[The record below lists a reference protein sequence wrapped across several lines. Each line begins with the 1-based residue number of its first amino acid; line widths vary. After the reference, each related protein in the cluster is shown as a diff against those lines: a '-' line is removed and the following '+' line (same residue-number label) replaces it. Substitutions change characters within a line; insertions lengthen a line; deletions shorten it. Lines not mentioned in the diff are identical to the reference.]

1 MEVHDLLWLMPL
13 VVILTS
19 TLSGIFGMA
28 GGMILMGV
36 LAAFL
41 PVPTAMVLHAVT
53 QMASNGSRAW
63 LLRHDIEWQVVWRY
77 IGGALPAL
85 GLFLWLG
92 VVADKATL
100 YIVMG
105 ATPLIVAALPATIS
119 LSITSR
125 PVAVGCGFVVAGAH
139 LLAGVSGPLLDVF
152 FVRGRLTRHEV
163 IGTKALTQTLSHLL
177 KLGYFGAWIST
188 TDRVHVPVGV
198 FVAVVLAATLGSA
211 LGKRVLQRLSDR
223 HFRRY
228 SLWLVRVLACLALT
242 AGLREALA

>member
-1 MEVHDLLWLMPL
+1 MDTQGILWLLPL

-28 GGMILMGV
+28 GGMILMGI

-63 LLRHDIEWQVVWRY
+63 LLRRDIEWRIVGRY
-77 IGGALPAL
+77 VLGALPAL
-85 GLFLWLG
+85 GLFLAIG

-105 ATPLIVAALPATIS
+105 AIPLVVASLPRGFT

-125 PVAVGCGFVVAGAH
+125 PVAVGCGFVVSGAH

-177 KLGYFGAWIST
+177 KLGYFGMWIGAAPS
-188 TDRVHVPVGV
+188 VHVPAGV

-211 LGKRVLQRLSDR
+211 LGKRVLQRLSDARFR
-223 HFRRY
+223 HY
-228 SLWLVRVLACLALT
+228 SLWLVRILACLALT
-242 AGLREALA
+242 AGLGKALG